1 MPAPD
6 NWPPDLM
13 DALGRSID
21 QARDAQQQ
29 HRTTAN
35 TLAHRIKVS
44 ELRAA
49 VGRADWS
56 LVALLATELDGWDFD
71 A

>member
-1 MPAPD
+1 MSTA
-6 NWPPDLM
+6 
-13 DALGRSID
+13 
-21 QARDAQQQ
+21 
-29 HRTTAN
+29 AN

-56 LVALLATELDGWDFD
+56 LVALLASELDGWDFD